1 VVENLEQ
8 TFRDHWGR
16 VLAALIGYLRDF
28 DLAEEAAQEAFAIAA
43 ERWPRDGVPSNPGVW
58 LVTTARN
65 RAIDRVRRDRTLAAK
80 TRLLLVPEASEERV
94 YETTFPDERLELVFT
109 CCHPALAVDA
119 QVALTLRTL
128 GGLTTVEIAR
138 AFLIPE
144 ATMAQRLVRAKRKIK
159 AAGIPFRV
167 PPDHL
172 LPDRLAAV
180 LAVVYLI
187 FNEGYGG
194 RGDLAAEAL
203 ILGRAL
209 AELMPDEPEVH
220 GLLAMMLLHDARR
233 EARFRDGELVLLADQ
248 DHSLWDTAQIA
259 DGRAVLERALALH
272 GRGPYV
278 VQAAI
283 ASLHVDEPRD
293 WFQIAALYGELSRLS
308 DSPVVELSRAV
319 AVAEAQGP
327 EAGLDIVEGLP
338 LEDYRYLHSTRG
350 ELLRRLGRT
359 DEARDAYR
367 RALALVH
374 DEAERRFL
382 ERQLAELGT

>member
-1 VVENLEQ
+1 MVENLEQ
-8 TFRDHWGR
+8 TFRDQWGR

-65 RAIDRVRRDRTLAAK
+65 RAIDRIRRDRTLAAK
-80 TRLLLVPEASEERV
+80 TRLLLVPDAVEERV
-94 YETTFPDERLELVFT
+94 SETTFPDERLELVFT

-119 QVALTLRTL
+119 QVALTLRAL

-138 AFLIPE
+138 AFLVPE

-159 AAGIPFRV
+159 AAGVPFRV

-293 WFQIAALYGELSRLS
+293 WSQIAALYGELSRLS

-374 DEAERRFL
+374 DDAERRFL